1 MGSGHTSRA
10 FSQYKGPSLNDVTH
24 LGGTGDLPKG
34 DITP

>member
-34 DITP
+34 DVTP